1 MTCQHCQA
9 DVPEKSKFCNMCG
22 GKMESSAGNGA
33 GQTSAAVSP
42 ASPSPVTSKA
52 SVENKP
58 KRPPTREERVQACL
72 EKILKDQDLPAFSH
86 HISKVM
92 GVIGNEE
99 LSLRHLN
106 NIILRDYSLSLAVL
120 RRANS
125 AYYNRSNRQICS
137 VAHAITLL
145 GIEAVR
151 SLAATLILFEHYNKR
166 AGGLKELLLLS
177 LLTASHARQAAAQI
191 RLPRAEEAY
200 LCGMFRNLGEVLVAT
215 HLRKQYSRILKE
227 RGNSSSETKVCLQV
241 LGFTYEDLGQG
252 MARHWHMPKSV
263 TESMGSAGLSPTQ
276 RAGKDIMET
285 LVAFSHELTDVIYR
299 RNPDNR
305 QAAVA
310 LIVDKYGSSLRLGP
324 DGVQVLIAAAVS
336 ETMETFAAA
345 KIPLDSLQ
353 LRSQAEAALQG
364 GSLETGAPEPEE
376 EAATQAGRAEENL
389 LDSLAAEVDAAMQP
403 GASVQM
409 NSILMMVLEA
419 CHRGAGFDRVIF
431 FLADSDRT
439 RLRGRLG
446 LGEDIESM
454 IDRLEIPLAGRSEPL
469 TGLLTGGKATFA
481 DVPGNPAYQDSK
493 VLQILRPRSFGL
505 FPVVV
510 DGSVVG
516 CLYIDRLKPE
526 TPPSPRVL
534 KLLKRLRDHMAE
546 AIRRTRVASESVTVA
561 D

>member
-1 MTCQHCQA
+1 VNCQHCQA

-22 GKMESSAGNGA
+22 GKLQPIAGNSA

-42 ASPSPVTSKA
+42 AASQASEESKPV
-52 SVENKP
+52 
-58 KRPPTREERVQACL
+58 RPPTRKERVQACL
-72 EKILKDQDLPAFSH
+72 DKILKDQDLPTFSH

-177 LLTASHARQAAAQI
+177 LLTASHARQAAAQL

-215 HLRKQYSRILKE
+215 HLRK
-227 RGNSSSETKVCLQV
+227 
-241 LGFTYEDLGQG
+241 FTYEDLGQG

-263 TESMGSAGLSPTQ
+263 SESMGSAGSSPAQ
-276 RAGKDIMET
+276 RAGKDVMET
-285 LVAFSHELTDVIYR
+285 LVAFGHELTDVIYR

-305 QAAVA
+305 QAAIA
-310 LIVDKYGSSLRLGP
+310 LIVNKYGSSLRLGP
-324 DGVQVLIAAAVS
+324 DGVQALIATAVS
-336 ETMETFAAA
+336 ETTETFAAA
-345 KIPLDSLQ
+345 KVPLDGLQ
-353 LRSQAEAALQG
+353 LLRQAEAALQG

-376 EAATQAGRAEENL
+376 EAVTEVGGAEENL
-389 LDSLAAEVDAAMQP
+389 LDSLAVEVEAATQS
-403 GASVQM
+403 GSSVQM
-409 NSILMMVLEA
+409 NSILMMVQ
-419 CHRGAGFDRVIF
+419 V
-431 FLADSDRT
+431 
-439 RLRGRLG
+439 
-446 LGEDIESM
+446 
-454 IDRLEIPLAGRSEPL
+454 
-469 TGLLTGGKATFA
+469 
-481 DVPGNPAYQDSK
+481 Q
-493 VLQILRPRSFGL
+493 
-505 FPVVV
+505 
-510 DGSVVG
+510 
-516 CLYIDRLKPE
+516 
-526 TPPSPRVL
+526 
-534 KLLKRLRDHMAE
+534 
-546 AIRRTRVASESVTVA
+546 RR
-561 D
+561 